1 MTFEETALPG
11 VFVVRL
17 ERLEDERG
25 FFARS
30 WCKREFEEHGLAA
43 TFVQENV
50 GLSVRAGTLRG
61 LHFQRSPLAEVKL
74 VKCTAG
80 AVWDVAVDLRP
91 ESATFRSWVGVGL
104 SAQSHTMLYVA
115 EGCAHGYLSLADG
128 SEIRY
133 LTSQFY
139 EPDAATGVRYDDPAL
154 GIDWPAEVR
163 LVSDRDREWPLLA
176 RGSDGSSL

>member
-1 MTFEETALPG
+1 
-11 VFVVRL
+11 
-17 ERLEDERG
+17 
-25 FFARS
+25 
-30 WCKREFEEHGLAA
+30 
-43 TFVQENV
+43 
-50 GLSVRAGTLRG
+50 
-61 LHFQRSPLAEVKL
+61 

-91 ESATFRSWVGVGL
+91 ESETFRSWAGVEL

-115 EGCAHGYLSLADG
+115 EWCAHGYLSLTDG

-176 RGSDGSSL
+176 QGSYGSSL